1 MKTVVNYIN
10 KEDSHMKIGDT
21 VWVNIDG
28 ERKAGVVTGVL
39 FNRLLVKVGEE
50 TIPVM
55 IG

>member
-1 MKTVVNYIN
+1 MKPAVNYID
-10 KEDSHMKIGDT
+10 KENANMKIGDT

-39 FNRLLVKVGEE
+39 FNRLLVKVGDE

>member
-1 MKTVVNYIN
+1 MKSTVNYIN
-10 KEDSHMKIGDT
+10 KEVLHMKIGDT

-39 FNRLLVKVGEE
+39 FNRLLVKVGDE

>member
-1 MKTVVNYIN
+1 MKPTVKYID
-10 KEDSHMKIGDT
+10 KENSTMKIGDT

-39 FNRLLVKVGEE
+39 FNRLLVKVGDEI
-50 TIPVM
+50 IPVM